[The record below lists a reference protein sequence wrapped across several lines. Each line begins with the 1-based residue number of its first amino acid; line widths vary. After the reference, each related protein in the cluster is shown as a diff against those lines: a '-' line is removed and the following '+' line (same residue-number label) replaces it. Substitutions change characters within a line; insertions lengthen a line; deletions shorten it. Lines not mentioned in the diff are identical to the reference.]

1 MAEVQIMTGNQAAAL
16 GAKLSHVQ
24 VVAAYPITPQTSVTE
39 MLSQLIE
46 GGELKA
52 EYIRVESEHSAL
64 AVCISASTVGARVFT
79 STSSQGLLY
88 MHEQIHWAAGGGI
101 PSWLAGCQSINSQR
115 TGEVRYFG
123 IKTCKKESQD
133 SYIWWITDSSH
144 NSWMSF
150 FSNPDKERQF
160 NAFRLPL
167 AEAIKAYQS
176 IGYEC
181 VELEVIE
188 KSAEGE

>member
-39 MLSQLIE
+39 MLSQSIE

-88 MHEQIHWAAGGGI
+88 MHEIEPTLRKAPIIKVVPMIGSLGCPYTCSFCIDSEI
-101 PSWLAGCQSINSQR
+101 PYQ
-115 TGEVRYFG
+115 
-123 IKTCKKESQD
+123 
-133 SYIWWITDSSH
+133 
-144 NSWMSF
+144 
-150 FSNPDKERQF
+150 
-160 NAFRLPL
+160 PL
-167 AEAIKAYQS
+167 DFDLLKRDLRS
-176 IGYEC
+176 T
-181 VELEVIE
+181 
-188 KSAEGE
+188 SP